1 MSGVVRIF
9 WNAQEHRL
17 RALWRLAIQG
27 AAWFLIL
34 SAGQI
39 AVAVIVAASGLASG
53 ALAPESLT
61 DPAAIQEMILSL
73 PGLVLALQAV
83 SFAATLLTVWL
94 AGRLLDKRPFAGFG
108 FHFNRDWWID
118 FGFGLALGAA
128 LMLAIFLVELA
139 AGWVTVRGTFVTH
152 RPGMSFAGGI
162 LAALVTFVLVGISE
176 ELFFRGYQLRN
187 WAEGLHFGSLGPHAA
202 ILIAMVLSSILFGVL
217 HTGNPNASPVSTLNL
232 FLAGLFLALGYVL
245 TGELAIPIGLHITW
259 NFFQGQVFG
268 FPVSGLDVRSA
279 TFIAIEQGG
288 PGVWT
293 GGAFGPEGGLV
304 GVGAMLLGSLLVVL
318 WVRMRYGEAGLCR
331 ALAEPPEQGTAP
343 GEAAGA
349 QLQPT

>member
-1 MSGVVRIF
+1 MSWVVRIF
-9 WNAQEHRL
+9 WNAQERRL
-17 RALWRLAIQG
+17 RALWRRAIQG

-34 SAGQI
+34 SIGQI
-39 AVAVIVAASGLASG
+39 GVAVIVAASGLASG
-53 ALAPESLT
+53 ALTPESLAN
-61 DPAAIQEMILSL
+61 PAAVQEMILSL

-108 FHFNRDWWID
+108 FHLNQDWWID

-128 LMLAIFLVELA
+128 LMLVIFLVELT
-139 AGWVTVRGTFVTH
+139 AGWVTVQGTFMTH

-187 WAEGLHFGSLGPHAA
+187 WAEGLHFGSLGPRAA
-202 ILIAMVLSSILFGVL
+202 ILIAMLLSSILFGVL
-217 HTGNPNASPVSTLNL
+217 HTGNPNANLASTLNL

-268 FPVSGLDVRSA
+268 FPVSGLDIRSA
-279 TFIAIEQGG
+279 AFIVIEQYG
-288 PGVWT
+288 PDIWT
-293 GGAFGPEGGLV
+293 GGPFGPEGGLV

-318 WVRMRYGEAGLCR
+318 WVRVRYGEARLCP
-331 ALAEPPEQGTAP
+331 ALASPPGREAAP
-343 GEAAGA
+343 GEVARA
-349 QLQPT
+349 QP